1 MEISQIKAKLT
12 LKEVLSHYGLKPDK
26 HLRLNCPF
34 HDDKTPSLQVYYK
47 THTCYCFSSNC
58 PTHGKSMDVIDFI
71 LHKEARGGQPITK
84 HQAIEKAKSM
94 IGGING
100 ATAARDLTRSAV
112 LTKMF
117 TYFKNGVHN
126 SGPAKEYLERRHLDY
141 TKIEV
146 GYNSGQFHHGSRRDK
161 YLIESCVKVG
171 LLLDKG
177 QTSRTGGKAYSVFGK
192 FGVVFALKNQ
202 TGQIVSLYFRSTV
215 ATDGRSRHFYLQGR
229 SGLYPGYPSAATRRL
244 ILTETIIDAATLL
257 QQEAITKDFEVL
269 SLYGT
274 NGLTEEHLAAIKRLK
289 DLQEIVFFFD
299 GDEAGQAAAEKY
311 RAILSEALPAGQAG
325 KPGVKLSQVLTPEG
339 EDVNSLL
346 DGHSPEILTSLL
358 ENRQPLKAQES
369 ALIFSLKLA
378 AR

>member
-244 ILTETIIDAATLL
+244 ILTEAIIDAATLL

-299 GDEAGQAAAEKY
+299 GDEAGRSAAVKY
-311 RAILSEALPAGQAG
+311 KAVLSSEL
-325 KPGVKLSQVLTPEG
+325 PGVQISQVLTPEG